1 MILTSKPENP
11 IFAYLLFLMNVIKV
25 AIVDD
30 HKIFR
35 KGVVLSL
42 RPYTN
47 IRFVQEAEHGDDL
60 LAGLKESEPDVIL
73 MDLRMPG
80 KDGIETTKIVSKQYP
95 HIRIIILTMY
105 EDERFVY
112 HMMENGANGYLLKN
126 AEPQEIRKAIMD
138 VHEKGYYLNNFVNRI
153 LLKRSHSRSKVIPSL
168 NNEITLSD
176 KERDVLRFICMEFTA
191 QEIAQKMEISPRT
204 VEAIKDRL
212 MERFGSKNTAGLVF
226 FAVKNNLVD

>member
-1 MILTSKPENP
+1 MEL
-11 IFAYLLFLMNVIKV
+11 IKV
-25 AIVDD
+25 AIADD

-35 KGVVLSL
+35 KGVILSL

-47 IRFVQEAEHGDDL
+47 VKFVQEADNGVEL
-60 LAGLKESEPDVIL
+60 IQGLPVSEPDVIL
-73 MDLRMPG
+73 MDLRMPV
-80 KDGIETTKIVSKQYP
+80 KDGIETTKAVSKQYA
-95 HIRIIILTMY
+95 HIHIIILSMY

-112 HMMENGANGYLLKN
+112 HLMENGAHGYLLKN

-153 LLKRSHSRSKVIPSL
+153 LLKRSHSKQKVIPSL
-168 NNEITLSD
+168 NNEITLNE
-176 KERDVLRFICMEFTA
+176 KEKDVLKFICMEFTA

-226 FAVKNNLVD
+226 FAVKNNLVDY

>member
-1 MILTSKPENP
+1 ME
-11 IFAYLLFLMNVIKV
+11 VIKV
-25 AIVDD
+25 AIADD

-35 KGVVLSL
+35 KGVILSL
-42 RPYTN
+42 RSFTN
-47 IRFVQEAEHGDDL
+47 IKFVQEAENGQEL
-60 LAGLKESEPDVIL
+60 LDGIAAAEPDVVL
-73 MDLRMPG
+73 MDLRMPL
-80 KDGIETTKIVSKQYP
+80 KDGIETTKVLSKQYP
-95 HIRIIILTMY
+95 NIHVIVLSMY
-105 EDERFVY
+105 EDDRFVS

-126 AEPQEIRKAIMD
+126 AEPQEIRRAIMD
-138 VHEKGYYLNNFVNRI
+138 VYEKGYYLNNFVNRI
-153 LLKRSHSRSKVIPSL
+153 LLKKAHAKQKVIPSL

-176 KERDVLRFICMEFTA
+176 KEKDVLRFICMEFTA

>member
-1 MILTSKPENP
+1 MGI
-11 IFAYLLFLMNVIKV
+11 IKV
-25 AIVDD
+25 AIADD

-35 KGVVLSL
+35 RGVILSL
-42 RPYTN
+42 RPFTN
-47 IRFVQEAEHGDDL
+47 IKFIFEAENGEEL
-60 LAGLKESEPDVIL
+60 LNSIKTEEPDVIL

-80 KDGIETTKIVSKQYP
+80 KDGIETTKIVSKKYP
-95 HIRIIILTMY
+95 HIKVIVLTMY

-126 AEPQEIRKAIMD
+126 AEPQEIRRAIMD

-153 LLKRSHSRSKVIPSL
+153 LLKRSHARQKVVPSL

-176 KERDVLRFICMEFTA
+176 KERNVLRFICMEFTA
-191 QEIAQKMEISPRT
+191 QEIAQKMEISART

>member
-1 MILTSKPENP
+1 MK
-11 IFAYLLFLMNVIKV
+11 VIKV
-25 AIVDD
+25 AIADD

-35 KGVVLSL
+35 KGVILSL
-42 RPYTN
+42 RPFTN
-47 IRFVQEAEHGDDL
+47 IKFVQEASNGEEL
-60 LAGLKESEPDVIL
+60 LEQLPVTEPDVVL
-73 MDLRMPG
+73 MDLRMPL
-80 KDGIETTKIVSKQYP
+80 KDGIETTKVLSKQYP
-95 HIRIIILTMY
+95 NIHVIVLSMY

-112 HMMENGANGYLLKN
+112 HMMENGAHGYLLKN

-153 LLKRSHSRSKVIPSL
+153 LLKRSHARQKAVPSIQ
-168 NNEITLSD
+168 NEITLTE
-176 KERDVLRFICMEFTA
+176 KEKNVLQFICMEFTA

>member
-1 MILTSKPENP
+1 MD
-11 IFAYLLFLMNVIKV
+11 VIKV
-25 AIVDD
+25 AIADD

-35 KGVVLSL
+35 KGVILSL

-47 IRFVQEAEHGDDL
+47 IKFVQEAENGDEL
-60 LAGLKESEPDVIL
+60 LAGIAESAPDVVL

-80 KDGIETTKIVSKQYP
+80 KDGIETTKVISKQYP
-95 HIRIIILTMY
+95 NIYVLVLSMH
-105 EDERFVY
+105 EDERFVS

-126 AEPQEIRKAIMD
+126 AEPQEIKRAIMD
-138 VHEKGYYLNNFVNRI
+138 VYEKGYYLNNFVNRI
-153 LLKRSHSRSKVIPSL
+153 LIKKAHSKQKSLPSL
-168 NNEITLSD
+168 NNDITISD
-176 KERDVLRFICMEFTA
+176 KEKEVLQFICMEYTA

>member
-1 MILTSKPENP
+1 MQT
-11 IFAYLLFLMNVIKV
+11 IKV
-25 AIVDD
+25 AIADD

-47 IRFVQEAEHGDDL
+47 IKFVQEAENGEDL
-60 LAGLKESEPDVIL
+60 LQGLPLSEPDVVL
-73 MDLRMPG
+73 MDLRMPV
-80 KDGIETTKIVSKQYP
+80 KDGMETTKVLSKQYP
-95 HIRIIILTMY
+95 HIHVIVLSMF

-112 HMMENGANGYLLKN
+112 HMMDNGAHGYLLKN

-138 VHEKGYYLNNFVNRI
+138 VTEKGYYLNGFVNRI
-153 LLKRSHSRSKVIPSL
+153 LLKRSHARQKTAPNVNS
-168 NNEITLSD
+168 EITLNE
-176 KERDVLRFICMEFTA
+176 KEKDVLKFICMEFTA
-191 QEIAQKMEISPRT
+191 QEIAQKMDISPRT
-204 VEAIKDRL
+204 VEAIKDRM

>member
-1 MILTSKPENP
+1 MD
-11 IFAYLLFLMNVIKV
+11 VIKV
-25 AIVDD
+25 AIADD

-42 RPYTN
+42 RMYTN
-47 IRFVQEAEHGDDL
+47 LKFVLEAENGDEL
-60 LAGLKESEPDVIL
+60 LNGLPEAEPDVIL

-80 KDGIETTKIVSKQYP
+80 KDGIEATKIVSKQYP
-95 HIRIIILTMY
+95 DIKVVVLSMY
-105 EDERFVY
+105 EDERFIY
-112 HMMENGANGYLLKN
+112 HLMENGANGYLLKN

-153 LLKRSHSRSKVIPSL
+153 LLKRSHAKQKTTPSL
-168 NNEITLSD
+168 SSEITISD
-176 KERDVLRFICMEFTA
+176 REREVLKFICMEYTA
-191 QEIAQKMEISPRT
+191 QEIAQKMDISSRT

>member
-1 MILTSKPENP
+1 ME
-11 IFAYLLFLMNVIKV
+11 VIKV
-25 AIVDD
+25 AIADD

-35 KGVVLSL
+35 KGVILSL
-42 RPYTN
+42 RPFTN
-47 IRFVQEAEHGDDL
+47 IKFVWEADNGDQL
-60 LAGLKESEPDVIL
+60 LEGVASTEPDVVL

-80 KDGIETTKIVSKQYP
+80 KDGIEATKILSKQYP
-95 HIRIIILTMY
+95 NIHVIVLSMY
-105 EDERFVY
+105 EDDRFVS
-112 HMMENGANGYLLKN
+112 HMMENGASGYLLKN
-126 AEPQEIRKAIMD
+126 AEPQEIRRAIMD

-153 LLKRSHSRSKVIPSL
+153 LLKKSHAKQKAIPSL
-168 NNEITLSD
+168 NSEITLTD
-176 KERDVLRFICMEFTA
+176 RERDVLKFICMEFTA